1 MALDQDTAQGAAVT
15 VTTAA
20 SWIPQLWTDEVL
32 KAREK
37 ALVMVDKVLHLR
49 PENLKFG
56 DTVNLP
62 YLGNETALDKSA
74 ETAVTYSANTD
85 KKISLS
91 INKFKY
97 VAKLIEDIADVQSK
111 YDMFSNYRDKIAYAL
126 ADAVDTDILA
136 LTGSIANSVGT
147 ASSIAASGVI
157 TTSAIISA
165 VRFLD
170 SANVPQTD
178 RYMVVDAYGREDLLG
193 ITDFIRYD
201 AGGKTPA
208 PINSGVIGELYG
220 LKVVFSN
227 NVYNSASVA
236 YGMVFHK
243 DAFAIALQKDVTM
256 KTEYS
261 VDYIGTKMVGYE
273 IYGLTFAR
281 TDHAVLLRYAQA

>member
-1 MALDQDTAQGAAVT
+1 
-15 VTTAA
+15 
-20 SWIPQLWTDEVL
+20 
-32 KAREK
+32 
-37 ALVMVDKVLHLR
+37 MVDKVLHLR
-49 PENLKFG
+49 PEGLKFG

-85 KKISLS
+85 KNIKLS

-126 ADAVDTDILA
+126 ADAVDRDILA
-136 LTGSIANSVGT
+136 LTGEIANSVGT

-170 SANVPQTD
+170 ANNVPEEN

-193 ITDFIRYD
+193 IADFIRYD

-208 PINSGVIGELYG
+208 PVNSGVIGELYG

-227 NVYNSASVA
+227 NVYHSNSVA